1 MPNLKDIIPESIGTP
16 PNYEAMVRSI
26 AQEEGVD
33 PEHLSRMA
41 KQESGFNPAARS
53 PKGAIGIM
61 QLMPSTA
68 KDLGVDPEDPEQ
80 NIGGGARYFNQLA
93 TRFGGDMTKAT
104 APHNTGPERV
114 AAGGPLPAKTQETV
128 TRLIGDPGQQ

>member
-41 KQESGFNPAARS
+41 RQESGFNPAARS

-61 QLMPSTA
+61 QLMPNTA

-80 NIGGGARYFNQLA
+80 NIRGGARYFKQLPN
-93 TRFGGDMTKAT
+93 RFGGDIAKAT
-104 APHNTGPERV
+104 HAYNTGPDRV
-114 AAGGPLPAKTQETV
+114 AAGG
-128 TRLIGDPGQQ
+128 